1 MDLLIPNKEEGITI
15 RATTVD
21 QVNNAPQRCIAWW
34 PFCEAH
40 LQDVRLLHRHRVD
53 IMWLPLLLS
62 LKHTWAWS
70 MRVRVSIWQNSNTW
84 TWKMLVNLPS
94 IKSTEERSKFCSVR
108 LLNKSTEVSKKWRAF
123 HISCT
128 SLSWGPSGSL
138 SLGSTSH
145 LYILIVS
152 HLVYLYTSWNLK

>member
-15 RATTVD
+15 QATTVD
-21 QVNNAPQRCIAWW
+21 QVKDAPQRCIAWW

-40 LQDVRLLHRHRVD
+40 LQDVRLLHHHRVD
-53 IMWLPLLLS
+53 IMWLPLLLP

-84 TWKMLVNLPS
+84 TWKLMVNLPS

-123 HISCT
+123 HIFLHQSFLRPIWVPVFGFHKS
-128 SLSWGPSGSL
+128 SLYSYSQPPGL
-138 SLGSTSH
+138 FI
-145 LYILIVS
+145 Y
-152 HLVYLYTSWNLK
+152 